1 MSRKDSF
8 ATMKDFGL
16 TLALLLGACLLGM
29 GFGTIYD
36 PCPGI
41 PQYFGAMLMVGGLGL
56 WGFLI
61 NRQFRTNK

>member
-1 MSRKDSF
+1 MLRKDLV

-36 PCPGI
+36 PCSGVPRL
-41 PQYFGAMLMVGGLGL
+41 FGAMLMVGGIGL

-61 NRQFRTNK
+61 NRQFKTKK